1 MKKVRALVIG
11 CGAIAHNCHLLG
23 YNEDK
28 DCAIVAVA
36 DPSPK
41 NRKSAQEKFTIGK
54 AYASVE
60 DMLKNESADCI
71 SITSPNA
78 FHAEHAVMAMKKG
91 LHVLCEKPLCVS
103 KKEIMQITSA
113 AKKSGVLFMTAF
125 SNRFYKGTQKAK
137 QQIDAGKI
145 GDPYMIRV
153 RFAHEGPK
161 DWMMSKSFFNPKL
174 AVGGA
179 LFDMGIHAIDLA
191 QWLYGPIAKVSAIT
205 ATLKHPIPMEDNV
218 ILQFQFKSGALGYA
232 EAGWTSKQGFAGV
245 EIMGSEA
252 GLVVDYNKNTTTR
265 IVGSVDPA
273 GNRKERIAT
282 LEKNALDGGW
292 PAQMKYF
299 LKCIR
304 KGEQPGCGVE
314 AGAAAVR
321 VALAAYESHN
331 KGKIVS
337 L

>member
-23 YNEDK
+23 YDSDK
-28 DCAIVAVA
+28 DCEIVAVA

-41 NRKSAQEKFTIGK
+41 NRKSAQEKFKIGK
-54 AYASVE
+54 AYTSVE
-60 DMLKNESADCI
+60 DMLKHESADCI

-78 FHAEHAVMAMKKG
+78 FHAEHAVMALKKG
-91 LHVLCEKPLCVS
+91 LHVLCEKPLCTN
-103 KKEIMQITSA
+103 KKEITQIMRA
-113 AKKSGVLFMTAF
+113 DKQADVLFMTAF
-125 SNRFYKGTQKAK
+125 TNRFYKGTQKAK
-137 QQIDAGKI
+137 QQIEAGKI
-145 GDPYMIRV
+145 GKPYMIRV

-161 DWMMSKSFFNPKL
+161 DWMMSKSFFNPAQ

-205 ATLKHPIPMEDNV
+205 ATLQHKIPMEDNV
-218 ILQFQFKSGALGYA
+218 ILQFQFQSGALGYA

-252 GLVVDYNKNTTTR
+252 GIVVDYNKNTTVR
-265 IVGSVDPA
+265 IVGSTDPA
-273 GNRKERIAT
+273 GNRKEKRAT
-282 LEKNALDGGW
+282 LVKNALDGGW

-299 LKCIR
+299 LQCVR
-304 KGEQPGCGVE
+304 KGVQPDCGVH

-321 VALAAYESHN
+321 VALGAYESHHKN
-331 KGKIVS
+331 KIVK